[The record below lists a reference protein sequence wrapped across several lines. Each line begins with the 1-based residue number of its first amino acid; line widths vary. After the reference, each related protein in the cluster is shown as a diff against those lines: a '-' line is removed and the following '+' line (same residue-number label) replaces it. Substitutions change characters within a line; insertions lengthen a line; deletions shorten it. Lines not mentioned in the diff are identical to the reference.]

1 MNNFKGPILHA
12 YMALREDGSA
22 KIADYW
28 EHRLIDNH
36 GQFIESEGTQ
46 YTLEEILDDLHRA
59 RA

>member
-1 MNNFKGPILHA
+1 MNNFKEPILHA
-12 YMALREDGSA
+12 YNSLREDGPA

-28 EHRLIDNH
+28 EHRLINNH
-36 GQFIESEGTQ
+36 GQFIESEDNQ